1 MLEAMLLG
9 SPRIMPASVYLDG
22 QYGIRDV
29 FLGVPVRLGPSGVE
43 EILTVDLSEDELT
56 ALKRSAEEAK
66 RTFKNLTSHE
76 K

>member
-1 MLEAMLLG
+1 
-9 SPRIMPASVYLDG
+9 MPASVYLDG